1 MIMKKIASLLVL
13 ISLFSNLAFAD
24 NCDFTKIKRL
34 PDGGFEYSPELN
46 LCVGRLVEDSKVKD
60 QQITDL
66 TKAIQ
71 LKDLAIK
78 DSDERANMW
87 LTTSTRE
94 QERIVKID
102 ADQKTSNLIYFGLGV
117 ALTVLSVWG
126 ASKAIGH

>member
-1 MIMKKIASLLVL
+1 MKKIASLLVL
-13 ISLFSNLAFAD
+13 VSLFSNLAFGAD
-24 NCDFTKIKRL
+24 NCDWSKIKKL
-34 PDGGFEYSPELN
+34 PDGGYEYSLELN
-46 LCVGRLVEDSKVKD
+46 ECVGRLVQENKVKD